1 MTLLHP
7 AYFAPLRA
15 MRVAAFDHT
24 AVLTPSTEPGAEHSV
39 RLPNGEYERVP
50 VEGLTMVGK
59 LTRPSLRAAEQ
70 AAALG
75 VKADGV
81 WKAELGTVIPR
92 GTTLTVSGSTADVAW
107 ERAVKVTAQLRG
119 DRINARFA
127 VEDVALDQPG
137 G

>member
-24 AVLTPSTEPGAEHSV
+24 AVLTPSTEPGTEGSV
-39 RLPNGEYERVP
+39 RWPNGEYERVP
-50 VEGLTMVGK
+50 VAGITMAGK

-70 AAALG
+70 AAAIG

-92 GTTLTVSGSTADVAW
+92 GTTLTVRGTTADVAW
-107 ERAVKVTAQLRG
+107 ERTVRVTAQLRG